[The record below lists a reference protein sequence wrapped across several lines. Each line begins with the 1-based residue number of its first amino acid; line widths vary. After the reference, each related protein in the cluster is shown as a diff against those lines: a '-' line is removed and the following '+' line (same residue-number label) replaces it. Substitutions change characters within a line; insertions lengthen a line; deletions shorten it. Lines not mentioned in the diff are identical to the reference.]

1 MTIKAVIFDIGKS
14 IKCVFIK
21 EIKLIRHLKKVEFVL
36 DRLWQVFIGLNSK
49 TVCPETTS
57 M

>member
-36 DRLWQVFIGLNSK
+36 DRLWQVFIGLNNK